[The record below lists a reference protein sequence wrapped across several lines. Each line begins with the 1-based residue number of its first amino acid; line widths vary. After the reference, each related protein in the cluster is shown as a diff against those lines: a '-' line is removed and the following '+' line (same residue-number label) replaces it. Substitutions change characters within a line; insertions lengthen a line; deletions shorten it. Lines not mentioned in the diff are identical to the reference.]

1 MFLSF
6 FLWAGLR
13 WRNHRAGTVT
23 PSESEDTFRNN
34 IPTIFFLTDK
44 ANFILAMLH
53 TSSKHKFP
61 SCYVTCSHVTNYFI
75 EIFQKKHVIYFENT
89 GQLSLCNWSCL
100 PTQDTTWSLCLPLCL
115 SDERSK
121 GQHHWDKIT
130 SHKVGTKSHLLK
142 FSWADL

>member
-23 PSESEDTFRNN
+23 LSESEDTFRNN

-89 GQLSLCNWSCL
+89 GQLSLCNWSYL

-115 SDERSK
+115 SEMTAQKDS
-121 GQHHWDKIT
+121 IT
-130 SHKVGTKSHLLK
+130 GTKLHPTKLEQRVTW